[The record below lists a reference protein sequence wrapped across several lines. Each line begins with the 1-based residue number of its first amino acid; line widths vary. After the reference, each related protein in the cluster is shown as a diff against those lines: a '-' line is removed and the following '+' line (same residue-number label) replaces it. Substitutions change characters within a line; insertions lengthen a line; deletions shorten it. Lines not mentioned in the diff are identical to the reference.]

1 LHEQTNKH
9 MVNCQMHYIIFIHMR
24 NVITQPVEMDHVTT
38 EWTGQGQFKYM
49 ILEHSFIGSN

>member
-1 LHEQTNKH
+1 